1 VAPEAIAP
9 SPSVF
14 SDGLPA
20 DLVPLPQYPPHS
32 RYPTILPI
40 DPDQARSAL
49 WHAAGNLSTAAQLLA
64 VSPARLASLVA
75 RDPVLKQ
82 ERALASEL
90 LIDRAEQVMAQ
101 ELDGENASDA
111 ARWILDRAGRS
122 RGYGKDAPPNL
133 SFGAGTSGAI
143 AIRWESE

>member
-1 VAPEAIAP
+1 
-9 SPSVF
+9 
-14 SDGLPA
+14 
-20 DLVPLPQYPPHS
+20 
-32 RYPTILPI
+32 
-40 DPDQARSAL
+40 
-49 WHAAGNLSTAAQLLA
+49 
-64 VSPARLASLVA
+64 VA
-75 RDPVLKQ
+75 RDPVLKT

-122 RGYGKDAPPNL
+122 RGYGKDAPPSL